1 MIRAF
6 APDHVATVL
15 LIDDFPDALEVWEI
29 FLTAAGFRVLSAE
42 DGAAGLDL
50 ARRERP
56 DVVVMD
62 LQMPGLSGT
71 EVAKQLRADDE
82 TRSIPLIA
90 STGRARMS
98 TQDARDAGFDSL
110 LVKPCDPDDVVAE
123 IRRLLPA
130 S

>member
-1 MIRAF
+1 M
-6 APDHVATVL
+6 ATVL

-29 FLTAAGFRVLSAE
+29 YLTAAGFRVLSAG
-42 DGAAGLDL
+42 DGVSGLDL

-71 EVAKQLRADDE
+71 EVARQLRADGE
-82 TRSIPLIA
+82 TRRIPLIA

-98 TQDARDAGFDSL
+98 TEDAREAGFDSL

-130 S
+130 

>member
-1 MIRAF
+1 M
-6 APDHVATVL
+6 ATIL

-29 FLTAAGFRVLSAE
+29 YLTAAGFRVLSAG
-42 DGAAGLDL
+42 DGITGLDL

-71 EVAKQLRADDE
+71 EVARQLRADEE
-82 TRSIPLIA
+82 TRRIPLIA
-90 STGRARMS
+90 STGRARM
-98 TQDARDAGFDSL
+98 TAADAREAGFDSL

-123 IRRLLPA
+123 IRRLIPA
-130 S
+130 